1 MELLCIYLTLLP
13 VSLAKIFR
21 LGVREI
27 ISSKSTNSPSNISLK
42 LENSI
47 TSDPSTVSEVF
58 NDFYSAIADKVRSK
72 ITFTRHH
79 FFDWLK
85 NSNRNSF
92 FTSPT
97 SPLEV
102 SDILCSLNS
111 RKASES
117 HSLPDTMISIVLY
130 HPSNI
135 LSNIIIF
142 FLLGFFQINLKRLI

>member
-42 LENSI
+42 LDNSI

-58 NDFYSAIADKVRSK
+58 NDFFSTIADKVRSK
-72 ITFTRHH
+72 IPFTRHH
-79 FFDWLK
+79 FSDWLK

-92 FTSPT
+92 FTSTT
-97 SPLEV
+97 SLLEV

-111 RKASES
+111 RKASGP
-117 HSLPDTMISIVLY
+117 HSLSDAMISIVLY
-130 HPSNI
+130 H
-135 LSNIIIF
+135 LSNIFSDIINL
-142 FLLGFFQINLKRLI
+142 FLLGFFQINLKRLM